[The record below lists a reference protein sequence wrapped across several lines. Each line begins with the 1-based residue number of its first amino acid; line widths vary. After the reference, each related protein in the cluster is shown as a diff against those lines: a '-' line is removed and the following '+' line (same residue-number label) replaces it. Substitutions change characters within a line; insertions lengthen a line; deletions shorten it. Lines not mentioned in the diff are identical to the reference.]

1 MARQDRPGRTP
12 SSSRERNERSARNQQ
27 NQGRARRGSSYRG
40 ASASRPSR
48 TDGFGHE
55 ERSGAGRS
63 SRRDFASSTSGRGG
77 NATRGGNAARGARAG
92 STGRAGA
99 AARGGSASAASS
111 GSSLASFAGALTA
124 NRYAVVLG
132 LFALFVV
139 LMFGKLCYLQIIKA
153 GEFSEQA
160 AQSRTSY
167 LTIEPRRG
175 TIYDRNGVVLATSV
189 DATTI
194 YVDPTEVT
202 DVNMT
207 AQILADAIGGEA
219 KDYLEKVTASNTRYS
234 VIKRK
239 ADTSVGDAVQQLASE
254 RVTEAQSRASS
265 SETVAS
271 GIHFVTESR
280 REYPNGQVGGQ
291 VVGACNIEVD
301 EEANREYYVGFCGL
315 EAEYDDILSGTPGY
329 YEAEYGRSGQAIP
342 GGVHEEVAAVDGQDI
357 VVSIDIE
364 LQRQVEESLE
374 SGCEGMNATGGSSVV
389 MDGATGEIYAAASL
403 PLFNPADRTNM
414 ESGAERLKCITDLFE
429 PGSIFKSVSAM
440 SILETNTMTPETE
453 LYCPASITADGYTI
467 TDAHERGDATFTLRQ
482 ILDQS
487 SNIGIS
493 LATEQ
498 MGFTELYDHILRYNL
513 HSRTGVDYIGE
524 GEAGTDVLGM
534 LSPVSEWS
542 TVQAYNVTFGQGVSV
557 TPLQMVRFY
566 GAIVNDGVECTPH
579 FLLTKVQSAEKPE
592 YATEKVIDNTDAIS
606 DMQSML
612 KTVVT
617 DGTGAK
623 AAIDGYNVAGK
634 TSTAEIYDEV
644 NGGYRENV
652 YNLAFTGF
660 IADSSSK
667 LVCFVGANEV
677 PGDGVVTPIFKD
689 IMTTAIDRFGIT
701 SE

>member
-1 MARQDRPGRTP
+1 MARQDRPGRP
-12 SSSRERNERSARNQQ
+12 SSSSRATGARNQQ

-40 ASASRPSR
+40 ASSSRAGR
-48 TDGFGHE
+48 TDGFGHPE
-55 ERSGAGRS
+55 HADTDGRATRRGNA
-63 SRRDFASSTSGRGG
+63 SRTPARNGRGG
-77 NATRGGNAARGARAG
+77 D
-92 STGRAGA
+92 GR
-99 AARGGSASAASS
+99 ASS
-111 GSSLASFAGALTA
+111 GSSLASFAGALES
-124 NRYAVVLG
+124 NRYAAILG
-132 LFALFVV
+132 LFAFFVV
-139 LMFGKLCYLQIIKA
+139 LVFGKLVYLQVIKA
-153 GEFSEQA
+153 AEYSEQA
-160 AQSRTSY
+160 TESRTSY

-254 RVTEAQSRASS
+254 RVEEAKKQASS
-265 SETVAS
+265 SDETPAS

-291 VVGACNIEVD
+291 VVGACNTEVD

-342 GGVHEEVAAVDGQDI
+342 GGVHEEVAAIDGQDI

-467 TDAHERGDATFTLRQ
+467 TDAHERGDATFTLRE

-498 MGFTELYDHILRYNL
+498 MGFAELYDHIVRYNL
-513 HSRTGVDYIGE
+513 HSRTGVDYVGE
-524 GEAGTDVLGM
+524 GEEGTDVLGM
-534 LSPVSEWS
+534 LTPVSDWS

-566 GAIVNDGVECTPH
+566 GAIVNNGVECTPH
-579 FLLTKVQSAEKPE
+579 FLISKVQSGEKPE
-592 YATEKVIDNTDAIS
+592 YATEQVIENTDALS

-617 DGTGAK
+617 DGTGTK